1 MKKKFLVLK
10 ILLIV
15 SYFNTYSQS
24 YLNIDWDS
32 DKTILFPSSDNDL
45 YGIFNNHYVEYFKSK
60 FTEEVYVY
68 ETRHTKTKINRI
80 NKPLDNE
87 IIISKINVS
96 EIVDVRAKIIN
107 QDTIISYGFDEMKKM
122 INSDDSDENYNN
134 YKLPNLDE
142 GDIVEIMYTVK
153 KDFNFNGNKIIE
165 ESYPILLSKFI
176 LIENNFKS
184 NIKIY
189 NSNNSFVSD
198 IIFDGK
204 KSKQIIFNNL
214 NATANEQYSTPIANK
229 IKISYQC
236 YENRD
241 DVSQIEYWGNLVQ
254 NVSELFFPK
263 TVNEKAE
270 EILREIKNGYVK
282 IPWNELKIAN
292 AIDEYIKN
300 NFVISDEDDPKLNDI
315 EYILNNKISND
326 FSIIQVYS
334 SLFKEADI
342 EYEVAISCNRYF
354 LKFDPE
360 LFDPNQLREFL
371 IFLPNQ
377 EKYISPNRV
386 EYRVSEAPE
395 DLLGNYGIFI
405 DKDLDYYFS
414 EITLFDQDF
423 SQIKKNIEVNIS
435 RNLNKT
441 KINESRLFSGY
452 WAITNRNYIY
462 LSENE
467 KTDFLVDFFTING
480 LDNKKVSNYNIKNF
494 DISHNSFNTPLE
506 ITSTISTSDLIEEKE
521 GLTYLKIG
529 KVIGLQSNLFDE
541 KERINPIEINFPNS
555 YDYNIKVNIPRG
567 YKIVDFSELNKSKEY
582 ISVDGNSTAKFL
594 SKATVN
600 GNVLNINIKEYYKE
614 LRYNKKRYQ
623 EFREVINAAAK
634 FYQSSVQIE
643 KI

>member
-32 DKTILFPSSDNDL
+32 DKTISFPSDNDL

-80 NKPLDNE
+80 NNPLDNE

-107 QDTIISYGFDEMKKM
+107 QDTIISYSFDEMKKM
-122 INSDDSDENYNN
+122 INSDNSDENYNN

-467 KTDFLVDFFTING
+467 KTDFLVDFFTVNG

-494 DISHNSFNTPLE
+494 DISHNTYNTPLE

-634 FYQSSVQIE
+634 FYESSVRIE

>member
-32 DKTILFPSSDNDL
+32 DKTISFPSDNDL

-80 NKPLDNE
+80 NNPLDNE

-263 TVNEKAE
+263 TVNEKAK

-467 KTDFLVDFFTING
+467 KTDFLVDFFTVNG

-494 DISHNSFNTPLE
+494 DISHNTYNTPLE

-541 KERINPIEINFPNS
+541 KERINPLKLTF
-555 YDYNIKVNIPRG
+555 
-567 YKIVDFSELNKSKEY
+567 
-582 ISVDGNSTAKFL
+582 
-594 SKATVN
+594 
-600 GNVLNINIKEYYKE
+600 
-614 LRYNKKRYQ
+614 
-623 EFREVINAAAK
+623 
-634 FYQSSVQIE
+634 QIHM
-643 KI
+643 III

>member
-1 MKKKFLVLK
+1 M
-10 ILLIV
+10 
-15 SYFNTYSQS
+15 
-24 YLNIDWDS
+24 
-32 DKTILFPSSDNDL
+32 
-45 YGIFNNHYVEYFKSK
+45 
-60 FTEEVYVY
+60 
-68 ETRHTKTKINRI
+68 
-80 NKPLDNE
+80 
-87 IIISKINVS
+87 
-96 EIVDVRAKIIN
+96 
-107 QDTIISYGFDEMKKM
+107 
-122 INSDDSDENYNN
+122 
-134 YKLPNLDE
+134 
-142 GDIVEIMYTVK
+142 
-153 KDFNFNGNKIIE
+153 
-165 ESYPILLSKFI
+165 
-176 LIENNFKS
+176 
-184 NIKIY
+184 
-189 NSNNSFVSD
+189 
-198 IIFDGK
+198 
-204 KSKQIIFNNL
+204 
-214 NATANEQYSTPIANK
+214 
-229 IKISYQC
+229 
-236 YENRD
+236 
-241 DVSQIEYWGNLVQ
+241 SQIEYWGNLVQ

-435 RNLNKT
+435 RNLNKI
-441 KINESRLFSGY
+441 KIDESRSFSGY

-462 LSENE
+462 LSETE

-480 LDNKKVSNYNIKNF
+480 LDNKKVSKYNIKNF
-494 DISHNSFNTPLE
+494 DLSHNTFNTPLE

-614 LRYNKKRYQ
+614 LRYSKKRYQ

-634 FYQSSVQIE
+634 FYESSVRIE

>member
-32 DKTILFPSSDNDL
+32 DKTISFPSDNDL

-80 NKPLDNE
+80 NNPLDNE

-122 INSDDSDENYNN
+122 INSDDSDKNYNN
-134 YKLPNLDE
+134 YKLPNLNE
-142 GDIVEIMYTVK
+142 EDIVEIMYTVK

-467 KTDFLVDFFTING
+467 KTDFLVDFFTVNG

-494 DISHNSFNTPLE
+494 DISHNTYNTPLE

-614 LRYNKKRYQ
+614 LRYSKKRYQ

-634 FYQSSVQIE
+634 FYESSVRIE

>member
-32 DKTILFPSSDNDL
+32 DKTNSFPSDNDL
-45 YGIFNNHYVEYFKSK
+45 FGIFNNHYVEYFKSK

-80 NKPLDNE
+80 NNPLDNE

-107 QDTIISYGFDEMKKM
+107 QDTIINYSFEEMKKM

-263 TVNEKAE
+263 AVNEKAK
-270 EILREIKNGYVK
+270 EILKEIKYGYVK

-300 NFVISDEDDPKLNDI
+300 NFVISDEDDPELNDI

-334 SLFKEADI
+334 SLFKEANI

-377 EKYISPNRV
+377 EKYISPNRI

-414 EITLFDQDF
+414 EITLFDQNF

-435 RNLNKT
+435 RNLNKI
-441 KINESRLFSGY
+441 KIDESRSFSGY

-480 LDNKKVSNYNIKNF
+480 LDNKKVSKYNIKNF
-494 DISHNSFNTPLE
+494 DISHNNFNTPLE
-506 ITSTISTSDLIEEKE
+506 ITSTISTSDLIEEKD
-521 GLTYLKIG
+521 GLTNFKIG
-529 KVIGLQSNLFDE
+529 KIIGLQSNLFEE

-567 YKIVDFSELNKSKEY
+567 YKIVDISELNKSKEY
-582 ISVDGNSTAKFL
+582 ISVDGNSSAKFL

-600 GNVLNINIKEYYKE
+600 GDTLSINIIEYYKE

-623 EFREVINAAAK
+623 EFREVINAAAR
-634 FYQSSVQIE
+634 FYESSIRIE

>member
-32 DKTILFPSSDNDL
+32 DKTISFPSDNDL

-80 NKPLDNE
+80 NNPLDNE

-107 QDTIISYGFDEMKKM
+107 QDTIISYGFEEMKKM

-263 TVNEKAE
+263 TVNEKAK
-270 EILREIKNGYVK
+270 EILREIKHGYVK

-467 KTDFLVDFFTING
+467 KTDFLVDFFTVNG

-494 DISHNSFNTPLE
+494 DISHNTYNTPLE

-614 LRYNKKRYQ
+614 LRYSKKRYQ

-634 FYQSSVQIE
+634 FYESSVRIE

>member
-32 DKTILFPSSDNDL
+32 DKTILFPSDNDL

-80 NKPLDNE
+80 NNPLDNE

-263 TVNEKAE
+263 TVNEKAK
-270 EILREIKNGYVK
+270 EILREIKHGHVK

-494 DISHNSFNTPLE
+494 DISHNSINTPLE

-634 FYQSSVQIE
+634 FYESSVQIE

>member
-32 DKTILFPSSDNDL
+32 DKTISFPSDNDL

-80 NKPLDNE
+80 NNPLDNE

-263 TVNEKAE
+263 TVNEKAK

-334 SLFKEADI
+334 SLFKEANI

-435 RNLNKT
+435 RNLNKI

-467 KTDFLVDFFTING
+467 KTDFLVDFFTVNG

-494 DISHNSFNTPLE
+494 DISHNTYNTPLE

-614 LRYNKKRYQ
+614 LRYSKKRYQ

-634 FYQSSVQIE
+634 FYESSVRIE

>member
-32 DKTILFPSSDNDL
+32 DKTISFPSDNDL

-80 NKPLDNE
+80 NNPLDNE

-334 SLFKEADI
+334 SLFKEANI

-467 KTDFLVDFFTING
+467 KTDFLVDFFTVNG

-494 DISHNSFNTPLE
+494 DISHNTYNTPLE

-594 SKATVN
+594 SKATVS

-614 LRYNKKRYQ
+614 LRYSKKRYQ

-634 FYQSSVQIE
+634 FYESSVRIE

>member
-32 DKTILFPSSDNDL
+32 DKTILFPSDNDL

-80 NKPLDNE
+80 NNPLDNE

-134 YKLPNLDE
+134 YRLPNLDE

-467 KTDFLVDFFTING
+467 KTDFLVDFFTVNG

-494 DISHNSFNTPLE
+494 DISQNTYNTPLE

-614 LRYNKKRYQ
+614 LRYSKKRYQ

-634 FYQSSVQIE
+634 FYESSVRIE

>member
-32 DKTILFPSSDNDL
+32 DKTISFPSDNDL

-80 NKPLDNE
+80 NNQLDNE

-467 KTDFLVDFFTING
+467 KTDFLVDFFTVNG

-494 DISHNSFNTPLE
+494 DISHNTYNTPLE

-594 SKATVN
+594 SKATVS

-614 LRYNKKRYQ
+614 LRYSKKRYQ

-634 FYQSSVQIE
+634 FYESSVRIE